1 MNMIKKSLLAT
12 AAALALGLGAMGSA
26 QADTYATSVL
36 QIENFRL
43 LKGVGGAEFTS
54 GDFSVLSGTNDAH
67 VTAQLNALF
76 NADAGS
82 VPVPGPG
89 PSLGQVCAGAC
100 PGPVGGFTV
109 PTLPGPPGV
118 PAGTYAKTFPTA
130 SNYGSAAQ
138 TLDGTIIDTGAGP
151 YTGADAR
158 TRADAGTTT
167 NMNTASG
174 NSDVGTSTTFQFA
187 LEEDSQMTFDFY
199 AIAYTDAA
207 VSPGSSPTANA
218 NARLSWSVNIVDTTD
233 GSIVFSFAPGDL
245 NQLSLRSATDD
256 NPGTSPYEF
265 YGHFGD
271 AGDGSTAA
279 GLLADRT
286 YQLTIQHNTLAN
298 VLQQEVPEPA
308 TLAIIAAGL
317 LSMSL
322 VSRRRKS

>member
-12 AAALALGLGAMGSA
+12 AAALALGVGAMGSA

-36 QIENFRL
+36 QIENLRL
-43 LKGVGGAEFTS
+43 LRGVGGEAYTS
-54 GDFSVLSGTNDAH
+54 GDFRVLSGTNDAH
-67 VTAQLNALF
+67 VTAQLNNLF
-76 NADAGS
+76 DVDAGS

-89 PSLGQVCAGAC
+89 PSLGQACVGSC
-100 PGPVGGFTV
+100 PGTVGTFAV

-118 PAGTYAKTFPTA
+118 PAGTYAKTFGTTGTF
-130 SNYGSAAQ
+130 GSATQ
-138 TLDGTIIDTGAGP
+138 TLDGSIIEPG
-151 YTGADAR
+151 GADAR
-158 TRADAGTTT
+158 TRADAATAA
-167 NMNTASG
+167 NSNIASG

-187 LEEDSQMTFDFY
+187 LEEASDITFDFY
-199 AIAYTDAA
+199 AIAFTDAA
-207 VSPGSSPTANA
+207 VSAGSGPTANA

-233 GSIVFSFAPGDL
+233 GSTVFSFAPGAL

-256 NPGTSPYEF
+256 NPGTAPYEF
-265 YGHFGD
+265 YGHFGEL
-271 AGDGSTAA
+271 GDLATAT

-298 VLQQEVPEPA
+298 VLQEEVPEPA